1 MATWTLPGRL
11 QLERYRNRGFLKAAM
26 AAAALVADADGEVTL
41 SERYR
46 IDAILERLE
55 RLRLHDPHKAVEIL
69 DRFISSLHEDA
80 ESARPVLLGKVSRMA
95 HDPEAAQMLVRIAKS
110 VSDAD
115 GVVNDAEA
123 DRIAQIRT
131 VLNLAPE
138 DGAGLT
144 SPTAGPISPGSQG
157 RP

>member
-1 MATWTLPGRL
+1 MASWTLPGRL

-69 DRFISSLHEDA
+69 DRFLSSLHDDA
-80 ESARPVLLGKVSRMA
+80 EAARPILLGKVSRMA
-95 HDPEAAQMLVRIAKS
+95 HDPEAAQILIRIAHS

-115 GVVNDAEA
+115 GEVNEAEV
-123 DRIAQIRT
+123 DRIAQIRS
-131 VLNLAPE
+131 VLNLSPE
-138 DGAGLT
+138 ASAG
-144 SPTAGPISPGSQG
+144 SAE
-157 RP
+157 

>member
-1 MATWTLPGRL
+1 MASWTLPGRL

-55 RLRLHDPHKAVEIL
+55 KLRLYDPHKAIEIL
-69 DRFISSLHEDA
+69 NRFLANLHDEADT
-80 ESARPVLLGKVSRMA
+80 ARPILLGKVSRMA
-95 HDPEAAQMLVRIAKS
+95 NDPEAASILVRIAHS

-115 GVVNDAEA
+115 GVISDAEA
-123 DRIAQIRT
+123 DRIDQIRA
-131 VLNLAPE
+131 VLNLPVDDAADTMAP
-138 DGAGLT
+138 
-144 SPTAGPISPGSQG
+144 
-157 RP
+157 

>member
-1 MATWTLPGRL
+1 MTNWTLPGRL

-55 RLRLHDPHKAVEIL
+55 RLRLYDPHKAIEIL
-69 DRFISSLHEDA
+69 NRFLANLSDEAD
-80 ESARPVLLGKVSRMA
+80 SARPVLLGKVSRMA
-95 HDPEAAQMLVRIAKS
+95 NDPEAAQILIRIAHS

-115 GVVNDAEA
+115 GVVSEAET
-123 DRIAQIRT
+123 DRIDQIRA
-131 VLNLAPE
+131 VLNLPVDGDVAAP
-138 DGAGLT
+138 
-144 SPTAGPISPGSQG
+144 
-157 RP
+157 